1 MFKPASRAQD
11 ANQTWWETVSGG
23 RRTASGRHFRK
34 SSGLRLY
41 AMTCGWLSS
50 DLKMML
56 SGREGTIR
64 FPVPAYLIEH
74 PKGRVLFD
82 TGLHPESMHDAHGRL
97 GKLADSFRIHFRPG
111 EDVKSRLEQ
120 LDIDAG
126 RIDYVVNSHLHF
138 DHAGGNELVPNARI
152 IVQEREWEAGKL
164 PETIQANGYN
174 PEDYGHGH
182 LVRRINGEFDLF
194 GDGSVVTVPTF
205 GHTPGHQSLKL
216 KLSRGE
222 VILAADACYFRESL
236 ENLHLPGLVYDR
248 VQMLDSLLVLRKL
261 QRNGARIYY
270 GHDPEFWRQVPQ
282 APLMVV

>member
-23 RRTASGRHFRK
+23 RWTASGRHLRK

-50 DLKMML
+50 DLDMML
-56 SGREGTIR
+56 SGRKGTIR
-64 FPVPAYLIEH
+64 FPVPTYLIEH

-126 RIDYVVNSHLHF
+126 RIDYVINSHLHF

-174 PEDYGHGH
+174 PEDYEHGH

-194 GDGSVVTVPTF
+194 GDGSVVTIPTF

-236 ENLHLPGLVYDR
+236 ENLHLPSLVYDR
-248 VQMLDSLLVLRKL
+248 ARMLDSLLVLREL

-282 APLMVV
+282 APLVVV